1 MNTEK
6 SAVAV
11 AVASAINAHEVTDF
25 FLSEAAGAELVKI
38 GQADVR
44 IQRKLKEWALNR
56 KGEGMGSG
64 HYISPGK
71 PGSLASPES
80 YAMLQ
85 GFMAQAYL
93 TAAQRALL
101 AQPRK
106 ALSDTMKEERDTA
119 ARTISTAMRDWRQRF
134 ERLEKAEAE
143 AARADELAAMGEEE
157 AAEAEAQEALEKARL
172 QVCEAIMRA
181 RKKSSNTE
189 GLYSVEKLKQLAFHL
204 DAALVTAG
212 GNPEDV

>member
-1 MNTEK
+1 M
-6 SAVAV
+6 
-11 AVASAINAHEVTDF
+11 NAHEITDF
-25 FLSEAAGAELVKI
+25 FLSEAAGEELVKL
-38 GQADVR
+38 GQSEVR
-44 IQRKLKEWALNR
+44 VQRKLKKWAKDR
-56 KGEGMGSG
+56 KAEGMGSG

-101 AQPRK
+101 TQPRK
-106 ALSDTMKEERDTA
+106 ALSDPMKEERDTA
-119 ARTISTAMRDWRQRF
+119 AGTVSTAMRDWRKRF

-181 RKKSSNTE
+181 RKKSANTE
-189 GLYSVEKLKQLAFHL
+189 GLYSVDKLKQIAFHL
-204 DAALVTAG
+204 DAALVNAG

>member
-1 MNTEK
+1 MKTEK

-25 FLSEAAGAELVKI
+25 FLSEAAGAELIKL

-44 IQRKLKEWALNR
+44 VQRQLKDWAVKR

-64 HYISPGK
+64 HCIAPGK

-80 YAMLQ
+80 YAMFQ
-85 GFMAQAYL
+85 GFLAQAYL
-93 TAAQRALL
+93 TAAERAIL

-106 ALSDTMKEERDTA
+106 ALSDTMKEERDKA

-143 AARADELAAMGEEE
+143 AARADALAAMGEEE
-157 AAEAEAQEALEKARL
+157 AAEAEAQEALEKAAL
-172 QVCEAIMRA
+172 QIREAIMRA
-181 RKKSSNTE
+181 RKKAANTE
-189 GLYSVEKLKQLAFHL
+189 GLYSVETAKQLAFHL
-204 DAALVTAG
+204 DAALVAAG